1 MDRLACR
8 LAAAGLSELVHGLVC
23 PCRSD
28 AAQHA
33 FVTNVGSQQ
42 LLLDPATVRRT
53 DTTTKSI
60 NEWTGEKT
68 SRDTDISED
77 IKPESVAALGIYA
90 VQILWQDGVRSG
102 ELCWPLVWQPHG

>member
-1 MDRLACR
+1 MSLQ
-8 LAAAGLSELVHGLVC
+8 VY
-23 PCRSD
+23 

-60 NEWTGEKT
+60 NGWTGEKT